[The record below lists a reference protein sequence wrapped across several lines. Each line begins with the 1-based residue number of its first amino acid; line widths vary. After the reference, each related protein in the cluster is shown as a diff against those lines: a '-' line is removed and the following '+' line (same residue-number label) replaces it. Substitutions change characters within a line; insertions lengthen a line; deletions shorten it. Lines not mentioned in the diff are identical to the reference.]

1 MNIVYASDD
10 GYCQHMAVSMVSLI
24 EHNREEQLNFHIL
37 SDAIS
42 EENKEKVRQMA
53 KFYGRKVTFYPI
65 EHLMKELL
73 DRIYG
78 LDTGRF
84 RITTLAR
91 LLMGSILPETVT
103 KALYLDCDTV
113 VLRNITGF
121 YNLRLNDCIAAMAA
135 EPTIYPEVKELVG
148 LTEED
153 NYYNAG
159 VILFDLSAWRME
171 NMEENSLAYYNSMG
185 GRLPFNDQ
193 DVLNYVLKDRIKRV
207 GQTYDFITNY
217 YYFRYSTLVEK
228 SSQYA
233 SGESAESFRMAKHH
247 PHIVHFASDER
258 PWNRGNWNHYSRA
271 YDKYLRLTPFAE
283 AEKIK
288 GKEGYM
294 AAYHLMNVATF
305 IAPGLRQYISDKYYN
320 DKIKK

>member
-10 GYCQHMAVSMVSLI
+10 GYCQHMAVSIVSLI
-24 EHNREEQLNFHIL
+24 EHNREEQLSFHVL

-42 EENKEKVRQMA
+42 EENKKKVMEMV
-53 KFYGRKVTFYPI
+53 KLYGRKVTFYPI
-65 EHLMKELL
+65 EHLMKELK
-73 DRIYG
+73 DKIYG

-91 LLMGSILPETVT
+91 LLMGSILPESVT

-113 VLRNITGF
+113 VLRSLAGF
-121 YNLRLNDCIAAMAA
+121 YNLRLNDSIAAMAA

-159 VILFDLSAWRME
+159 VILFNLSAWRME
-171 NMEENSLAYYNSMG
+171 NMEENCFTYYNTMG
-185 GRLPFNDQ
+185 GKLPFNDQ

-217 YYFRYSTLVEK
+217 YYFRYGTLVEK
-228 SSQYA
+228 SSAYA
-233 SGESAESFRMAKHH
+233 SGESRESFHLAKHH

-258 PWNRGNWNHYSRA
+258 PWNRGNLNHYRRA

-283 AEKIK
+283 TEKIK

-294 AAYHLMNVATF
+294 AAYHFMNVATF
-305 IAPGLRQYISDKYYN
+305 VVPRVRQYISDKYYH

>member
-53 KFYGRKVTFYPI
+53 KLYGRKVTFYPV

-78 LDTGRF
+78 LDTGKF

-171 NMEENSLAYYNSMG
+171 NMEENCLAYYNSMG